1 MKKLTFIFISML
13 FAAVGVLSASSHA
26 SLSEVSTVDA
36 VRFNKNTHRYET
48 LCSVHYYMS
57 GDTVFVDK
65 QYSFL
70 GVQFSDNATRG
81 IVQEKAFLFSKK
93 GSMWYAVITK
103 DKAKHIGNSYVSAIV
118 FRDCR
123 WNQPQ
128 NRQCYDSYVY
138 NISKCGVKQ
147 TNRTKFI
154 NSVINKV
161 N

>member
-1 MKKLTFIFISML
+1 MKKLTVIFIAML
-13 FAAVGVLSASSHA
+13 FAAVGVLSASSYA
-26 SLSEVSTVDA
+26 SPSEVSTVDA

-48 LCSVHYYMS
+48 LCSVHYYMR

-70 GVQFSDNATRG
+70 GVQFSDNATKG

-93 GSMWYAVITK
+93 GNLWYTVIAK
-103 DKAKHIGNSYVSAIV
+103 DKARHIGNSYVSAIV

-123 WNQPQ
+123 WRQPYK
-128 NRQCYDSYVY
+128 RQCYDSYVY

-147 TNRTKFI
+147 KNRTLFV
-154 NSVINKV
+154 NSIINKI

>member
-1 MKKLTFIFISML
+1 MKKLTFVFIAML
-13 FAAVGVLSASSHA
+13 FAAVSVLSAA
-26 SLSEVSTVDA
+26 SFASPSEVSTVDA

-48 LCSVHYYMS
+48 LCAVHYYMN

-70 GVQFSDNATRG
+70 GVQFSDNATRE
-81 IVQEKAFLFSKK
+81 IVQEKAFLFKKK
-93 GSMWYAVITK
+93 GNVWYTVITK

-123 WNQPQ
+123 WNQRR

-147 TNRTKFI
+147 TKRSRFV
-154 NSVINKV
+154 NSIIKKV

>member
-1 MKKLTFIFISML
+1 ML
-13 FAAVGVLSASSHA
+13 VAAVSVFAA
-26 SLSEVSTVDA
+26 SLYDSPSEVSTVDA
-36 VRFNKNTHRYET
+36 VRFNKNTHKYET
-48 LCSVHYYMS
+48 LCSVNYYMS

-70 GVQFSDNATRG
+70 GIQFSDNTTRK
-81 IVQEKAFLFSKK
+81 IVQENALLFRKK
-93 GSMWYAVITK
+93 GNVWYTVIDN
-103 DKAKHIGNSYVSAIV
+103 DKAKHIGNTYVSAIV

-123 WNQPQ
+123 WRQPQ
-128 NRQCYDSYVY
+128 KRQCYDSYVY

-147 TNRTKFI
+147 TKRSQFV

>member
-1 MKKLTFIFISML
+1 MKKLTFIFIVML
-13 FAAVGVLSASSHA
+13 FAAVGVLSAA
-26 SLSEVSTVDA
+26 SYASPSEVSTVDA

-48 LCSVHYYMS
+48 LCSVHYYMID
-57 GDTVFVDK
+57 DTVFVDK
-65 QYSFL
+65 RYSFL
-70 GVQFSDNATRG
+70 GIQFSDNATRE

-147 TNRTKFI
+147 TNRTRFV
-154 NSVINKV
+154 NSVIKKV

>member
-1 MKKLTFIFISML
+1 MKKLTFVLITML
-13 FAAVGVLSASSHA
+13 FVAVSVLSAA
-26 SLSEVSTVDA
+26 SYVSPSEVSTVDA

-48 LCSVHYYMS
+48 LCSVHYYMN

-65 QYSFL
+65 QYSFF
-70 GVQFSDNATRG
+70 GVQFSDNASKK
-81 IVQEKAFLFSKK
+81 IVQEKAFLFKKK
-93 GSMWYAVITK
+93 GNVWYAIIDK
-103 DKAKHIGNSYVSAIV
+103 DKAKHVGNSYVSAIV

-128 NRQCYDSYVY
+128 KRQCYDSYVY
-138 NISKCGVKQ
+138 NISKCGVRQ
-147 TNRTKFI
+147 TNRTKFV

>member
-1 MKKLTFIFISML
+1 MKKLTFIFITML
-13 FAAVGVLSASSHA
+13 FAAVSVLSAA
-26 SLSEVSTVDA
+26 SYASPSEVSTVDA
-36 VRFNKNTHRYET
+36 VRFNMDTHRYET

-57 GDTVFVDK
+57 GDTVFTDK
-65 QYSFL
+65 QYSCL
-70 GVQFSDNATRG
+70 GSQFSDNATRG

-103 DKAKHIGNSYVSAIV
+103 EKAKHIGNSHVSAIV

-123 WNQPQ
+123 WRQPQ

-147 TNRTKFI
+147 TKRSRFV

>member
-1 MKKLTFIFISML
+1 ML
-13 FAAVGVLSASSHA
+13 FAAVGVLSASSFA
-26 SLSEVSTVDA
+26 SPSEVSTVDA

-48 LCSVHYYMS
+48 LCSVHYYMI

-65 QYSFL
+65 RYSFL
-70 GVQFSDNATRG
+70 GIQFSDNVTRE

-93 GSMWYAVITK
+93 GNMWYAVIAK

-128 NRQCYDSYVY
+128 KRQCYDSYVY

-147 TNRTKFI
+147 TNRTRFV
-154 NSVINKV
+154 NLVIKKV

>member
-1 MKKLTFIFISML
+1 MKKLTVIFIAML
-13 FAAVGVLSASSHA
+13 FAAVGVLSASSYA
-26 SLSEVSTVDA
+26 SPSEVSTVDA

-48 LCSVHYYMS
+48 LCSVHYYMR

-70 GVQFSDNATRG
+70 GVQFSDNATKG
-81 IVQEKAFLFSKK
+81 IVQEKAFLFNKK
-93 GSMWYAVITK
+93 GNLWYAVIDK
-103 DKAKHIGNSYVSAIV
+103 DKAKHIRNSYVSAIV

-128 NRQCYDSYVY
+128 KRQCYDSYVY
-138 NISKCGVKQ
+138 NISKCGVRQ
-147 TNRTKFI
+147 TNRTRFV
-154 NSVINKV
+154 NSGSNKV

>member
-13 FAAVGVLSASSHA
+13 FAVGVLSASSYA

-70 GVQFSDNATRG
+70 GVQFSDNATRK
-81 IVQEKAFLFSKK
+81 IVQEKAFLFNKK
-93 GSMWYAVITK
+93 GNMWYAVINK
-103 DKAKHIGNSYVSAIV
+103 GKAKHIGNSYVSAIV

-128 NRQCYDSYVY
+128 KRQCYDSYVY

-147 TNRTKFI
+147 TKRSRFV

>member
-1 MKKLTFIFISML
+1 MKKFTFVFITML
-13 FAAVGVLSASSHA
+13 VAAVSVFAA
-26 SLSEVSTVDA
+26 SLYETPYEVSTVDV
-36 VRFNKNTHRYET
+36 VRFNKSTHKYET

-70 GVQFSDNATRG
+70 GIQFSDNTTRK
-81 IVQEKAFLFSKK
+81 IVQEKALLIRKK
-93 GSMWYAVITK
+93 GNVWYAVIDN

-128 NRQCYDSYVY
+128 KRQCYDSYVY

-147 TNRTKFI
+147 TKRSRFV

>member
-1 MKKLTFIFISML
+1 MKKLTFIFIAML
-13 FAAVGVLSASSHA
+13 FAAVSVLSASSYA
-26 SLSEVSTVDA
+26 SPSEVSTVDA

-48 LCSVHYYMS
+48 LCSAHYYMR
-57 GDTVFVDK
+57 GDTVFTDK

-70 GVQFSDNATRG
+70 GVQFSDNATKE

-93 GSMWYAVITK
+93 GNMWYAVINK
-103 DKAKHIGNSYVSAIV
+103 NKAKHIGNSHVSAIV

-128 NRQCYDSYVY
+128 KRQCYDSYVY

-147 TNRTKFI
+147 TKRSRFV

>member
-1 MKKLTFIFISML
+1 MKKLTSVFITML
-13 FAAVGVLSASSHA
+13 VAAVSVFATSSYD
-26 SLSEVSTVDA
+26 SPSDVSTVDA

-48 LCSVHYYMS
+48 LCSVHYYLS

-65 QYSFL
+65 HCSFL
-70 GVQFSDNATRG
+70 GIQFSDNATRE
-81 IVQEKAFLFSKK
+81 IVQEKAFLFTKK
-93 GSMWYAVITK
+93 GGVWYAVIDK

-123 WNQPQ
+123 WRQPQ
-128 NRQCYDSYVY
+128 KRQCYDSYIY
-138 NISKCGVKQ
+138 NISKCGIKQ
-147 TNRTKFI
+147 TKRSRFV

>member
-1 MKKLTFIFISML
+1 ML
-13 FAAVGVLSASSHA
+13 FAAVSVLSAA
-26 SLSEVSTVDA
+26 SYASPSEVSTVDA

-70 GVQFSDNATRG
+70 GVQFSDNATRE

-93 GSMWYAVITK
+93 GNMWYAVINK
-103 DKAKHIGNSYVSAIV
+103 DRTKHIGNSYVSAIV

-123 WNQPQ
+123 WNQSQ
-128 NRQCYDSYVY
+128 KRQCYDSYVY

-147 TNRTKFI
+147 TKRSRFVI
-154 NSVINKV
+154 SVINKV

>member
-1 MKKLTFIFISML
+1 MKKLTFIFIALL
-13 FAAVGVLSASSHA
+13 FAAVGVLSASSYA
-26 SLSEVSTVDA
+26 YPSEVSTVDA

-70 GVQFSDNATRG
+70 GVQFSDNATRK

-93 GSMWYAVITK
+93 GNMWYAVIAK

-123 WNQPQ
+123 WRQPQ
-128 NRQCYDSYVY
+128 KRQCYDSYVY
-138 NISKCGVKQ
+138 NISKCDVKQ
-147 TNRTKFI
+147 TKRTRFV
-154 NSVINKV
+154 NSLINKV

>member
-1 MKKLTFIFISML
+1 MKKLTFIFIVML
-13 FAAVGVLSASSHA
+13 FAAVGVLSASSYA
-26 SLSEVSTVDA
+26 SPSEVSTVDA
-36 VRFNKNTHRYET
+36 VRFNKDTHRYET
-48 LCSVHYYMS
+48 LCSVHYYMID
-57 GDTVFVDK
+57 DTVFVDK
-65 QYSFL
+65 RYSFL
-70 GVQFSDNATRG
+70 GIQFSDNTTRG

-93 GSMWYAVITK
+93 GNMWYAVITK
-103 DKAKHIGNSYVSAIV
+103 EKAKHIGNLYVSAIV

-128 NRQCYDSYVY
+128 KRQCYDSYVY

-147 TNRTKFI
+147 TNRTRFV

>member
-1 MKKLTFIFISML
+1 MKKLTFVFIVML
-13 FAAVGVLSASSHA
+13 FAAVGVLSASSFT

-48 LCSVHYYMS
+48 LCSVNYYMN

-70 GVQFSDNATRG
+70 GIQFSDNATKG
-81 IVQEKAFLFSKK
+81 IVQEKAFLFNKK
-93 GSMWYAVITK
+93 GSVWYAVIDK

-123 WNQPQ
+123 WRQPQ
-128 NRQCYDSYVY
+128 KRQCYDSYVY
-138 NISKCGVKQ
+138 NISKCGIKQ
-147 TNRTKFI
+147 TKRSRFV

>member
-1 MKKLTFIFISML
+1 MKKLTFIFIAML
-13 FAAVGVLSASSHA
+13 FAAVGVLSASSYA
-26 SLSEVSTVDA
+26 SPSEVSTVDA
-36 VRFNKNTHRYET
+36 VRFNKSTHRYET
-48 LCSVHYYMS
+48 LCSVHYYMID
-57 GDTVFVDK
+57 DTVFVDK
-65 QYSFL
+65 RYSFL
-70 GVQFSDNATRG
+70 GIQFSDNATRE

-93 GSMWYAVITK
+93 GSMWYAVVNK

-123 WNQPQ
+123 WNQSQ
-128 NRQCYDSYVY
+128 KRQCYDSYVY

-147 TNRTKFI
+147 TKRSQFV

>member
-1 MKKLTFIFISML
+1 MKKLTFVFITML
-13 FAAVGVLSASSHA
+13 FAAVSVLSAA
-26 SLSEVSTVDA
+26 SFASPSEVATVDA

-70 GVQFSDNATRG
+70 GVQFSDNTTRE
-81 IVQEKAFLFSKK
+81 IVQEKPFLFKKK
-93 GSMWYAVITK
+93 GNLWYAVIDK

-123 WNQPQ
+123 WNQRQ

-138 NISKCGVKQ
+138 NTSKCGVKQ
-147 TNRTKFI
+147 TNRTRFV
-154 NSVINKV
+154 NSIIDKV

>member
-1 MKKLTFIFISML
+1 ML
-13 FAAVGVLSASSHA
+13 VAAVSGFAA
-26 SLSEVSTVDA
+26 SLYDSPSEVSTVDA
-36 VRFNKNTHRYET
+36 VRFNKSTHKYET

-70 GVQFSDNATRG
+70 GIQFSDNTTRK
-81 IVQEKAFLFSKK
+81 IVQEKALLFRKK
-93 GSMWYAVITK
+93 GNVWYAVIDN

-128 NRQCYDSYVY
+128 KRQCYDSYVY

-147 TNRTKFI
+147 TKRSRFI
-154 NSVINKV
+154 NSIINKV

>member
-1 MKKLTFIFISML
+1 MKKLTFVFIAML
-13 FAAVGVLSASSHA
+13 FAAVSVLSAA
-26 SLSEVSTVDA
+26 SYPSQSEVSTVDA

-70 GVQFSDNATRG
+70 GVQFSDNATRE

-93 GSMWYAVITK
+93 SNMWYAVIDK
-103 DKAKHIGNSYVSAIV
+103 EKAKHIGNSYVSAIV

-128 NRQCYDSYVY
+128 KRQCYDSYVY

-147 TNRTKFI
+147 SNRTRFVI
-154 NSVINKV
+154 SVINKV

>member
-1 MKKLTFIFISML
+1 MKKLIFIFIVML
-13 FAAVGVLSASSHA
+13 FAAVGVLSASSFA
-26 SLSEVSTVDA
+26 SPSEVSTVDA

-48 LCSVHYYMS
+48 LCSVHYYMI

-65 QYSFL
+65 RYSFL
-70 GVQFSDNATRG
+70 GIQFSDNVTRE

-93 GSMWYAVITK
+93 GNMWYAVIAK

-128 NRQCYDSYVY
+128 KRQCYDSYVY

-147 TNRTKFI
+147 TNRTRFV
-154 NSVINKV
+154 NLVIKKV

>member
-1 MKKLTFIFISML
+1 MKKLTFVFITML
-13 FAAVGVLSASSHA
+13 FAAVSVLSATSYA
-26 SLSEVSTVDA
+26 SPSEVSTVDA

-70 GVQFSDNATRG
+70 GVQFSDNATRK

-93 GSMWYAVITK
+93 GSMWYAVIDK
-103 DKAKHIGNSYVSAIV
+103 EKAKHIGNSHVSAIV

-123 WNQPQ
+123 WNQPHK
-128 NRQCYDSYVY
+128 RQCYDSYVY
-138 NISKCGVKQ
+138 NTSKCGVKQ
-147 TNRTKFI
+147 TNRTKFV

>member
-1 MKKLTFIFISML
+1 MKKLTFVFIAML
-13 FAAVGVLSASSHA
+13 FAAVSVLSAA
-26 SLSEVSTVDA
+26 SYASPSEVSTVDA

-70 GVQFSDNATRG
+70 GVQFSDNATRE

-93 GSMWYAVITK
+93 GNMWYAVIGK
-103 DKAKHIGNSYVSAIV
+103 EKAKCIGNSYVSAIV

-123 WNQPQ
+123 WRQPQ
-128 NRQCYDSYVY
+128 KRQCYDSYVY

-147 TNRTKFI
+147 TKRSRFV

>member
-1 MKKLTFIFISML
+1 MKKFTFVFITML
-13 FAAVGVLSASSHA
+13 VAAVSVFAA
-26 SLSEVSTVDA
+26 SLYDSPSEVSTVDA
-36 VRFNKNTHRYET
+36 VRFNKSTHKYET

-65 QYSFL
+65 RYSFL
-70 GVQFSDNATRG
+70 GIQFSDNVTRE

-103 DKAKHIGNSYVSAIV
+103 EKAKHIGNSYVSAIV

-128 NRQCYDSYVY
+128 KRQCYDSYVY

-147 TNRTKFI
+147 TKRSRFV
-154 NSVINKV
+154 NSVIDKV

>member
-1 MKKLTFIFISML
+1 MKKLTFIFIAML
-13 FAAVGVLSASSHA
+13 FAAVGVLSASSYA
-26 SLSEVSTVDA
+26 SPSEVATVDA

-70 GVQFSDNATRG
+70 GVQFSDNATKG

-93 GSMWYAVITK
+93 GNLWYTVIAK
-103 DKAKHIGNSYVSAIV
+103 DKARHIGNSYVSAIV

-123 WNQPQ
+123 WNQSQ
-128 NRQCYDSYVY
+128 KRQCYDSYVY

-147 TNRTKFI
+147 SNRTRFV

>member
-1 MKKLTFIFISML
+1 MKKLTVIFIAML
-13 FAAVGVLSASSHA
+13 FAAVGVLSASSYA
-26 SLSEVSTVDA
+26 SPSEVSTVDA

-70 GVQFSDNATRG
+70 GVQFSDNATKG

-93 GSMWYAVITK
+93 GNLWYTVIDK
-103 DKAKHIGNSYVSAIV
+103 EKAKHIGNSYVSAIV

-123 WNQPQ
+123 WRQPQ
-128 NRQCYDSYVY
+128 KRQCYDSYVY
-138 NISKCGVKQ
+138 NTSKCGVKQ
-147 TNRTKFI
+147 TNRTRFV
-154 NSVINKV
+154 NSIIKKV

>member
-1 MKKLTFIFISML
+1 MKKLTFVFIAML
-13 FAAVGVLSASSHA
+13 FAAVSVLSAA
-26 SLSEVSTVDA
+26 SYASPSEVSTVDA

-70 GVQFSDNATRG
+70 GVQFSDNATRE

-93 GSMWYAVITK
+93 GNMWYAVINK
-103 DKAKHIGNSYVSAIV
+103 DKAKYIGNSYVSAIV

-123 WNQPQ
+123 WNQSQ
-128 NRQCYDSYVY
+128 KRQCYDSYVY

-147 TNRTKFI
+147 TKRSRFVI
-154 NSVINKV
+154 SVINKV

>member
-1 MKKLTFIFISML
+1 MKKLTFIFIAML
-13 FAAVGVLSASSHA
+13 FAAVGVLSASSYA
-26 SLSEVSTVDA
+26 SPSEVSTVDA

-48 LCSVHYYMS
+48 LCSVHYYMR

-70 GVQFSDNATRG
+70 GIQFSDNVTRG

-93 GSMWYAVITK
+93 GNLWYAVITK
-103 DKAKHIGNSYVSAIV
+103 EKAKHIGNSYVSAIV

-123 WNQPQ
+123 WHQPQ
-128 NRQCYDSYVY
+128 KRQCYDSYVY

-147 TNRTKFI
+147 TNRTRFV
-154 NSVINKV
+154 NSVIDKV

>member
-1 MKKLTFIFISML
+1 MKKLTFIFITML
-13 FAAVGVLSASSHA
+13 FAAVGVLSAA
-26 SLSEVSTVDA
+26 SYVSPFEVSTVDA

-48 LCSVHYYMS
+48 LCSVHYYMN

-65 QYSFL
+65 QYSFF
-70 GVQFSDNATRG
+70 GVQFSDNASKK
-81 IVQEKAFLFSKK
+81 IVQEKAFLFKKK
-93 GSMWYAVITK
+93 GNVWYAIIDK
-103 DKAKHIGNSYVSAIV
+103 DKAKHVGNSYVSAIV

-128 NRQCYDSYVY
+128 KRQCYDSYVY
-138 NISKCGVKQ
+138 NISKCGVRQ
-147 TNRTKFI
+147 TNRTKFV

>member
-1 MKKLTFIFISML
+1 MKKLTVIFIAML
-13 FAAVGVLSASSHA
+13 FAAVGVLSASSYA
-26 SLSEVSTVDA
+26 SPSEVSTVDA

-48 LCSVHYYMS
+48 LCSAHYYMR
-57 GDTVFVDK
+57 GDTVFTDK

-70 GVQFSDNATRG
+70 GVQFSDNATRE

-93 GSMWYAVITK
+93 GNMWYAVITK

-147 TNRTKFI
+147 TNRTKFV
-154 NSVINKV
+154 NSVIGKV